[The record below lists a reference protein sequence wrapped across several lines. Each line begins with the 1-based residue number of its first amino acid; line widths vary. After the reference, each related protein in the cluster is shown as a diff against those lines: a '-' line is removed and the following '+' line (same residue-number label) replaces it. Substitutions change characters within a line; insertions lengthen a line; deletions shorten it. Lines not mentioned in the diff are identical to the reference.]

1 MSDDEMMYDED
12 DYDYNE
18 DGSDGDGDAGSGD
31 DSDEG
36 ANIENQY
43 YTSKNLIEENINAAI
58 KSYEKVVDLEN
69 GEKGE
74 WGFKALKKVVKLN
87 FKINNID
94 AMITKYKQ
102 FLTYIKSAVTSN
114 YSEKGIN
121 SIVDLVSTSPDLDM
135 MQQVYDI
142 TLKALVEAKN
152 ERVWFRTSLKF
163 AKLLFDKEEYNRLS
177 KILRELHKSCENQD
191 GTDDQKKGSQLVD
204 IYALEIQM
212 CTATK
217 NNKKLKEL
225 YQKAL
230 EIKSAINHPRIMG
243 IIRECGGKMHLSEKE
258 WEKAHTDFFEAFKNY
273 DEAGSPRRIQC
284 LKYLVLANMLA
295 LSTINPFD
303 STEAKPYK
311 NHAEITAMTNLVGAY
326 ERHDIANFEK
336 ILRDNRKTIMDDAF
350 IRMYIEDLLRNI
362 RTQVLLKLLQPYT
375 RIRIPFISKELNIPP
390 VEVEALLVSLILDNK
405 IRGAIDQVN
414 QQLDLDASLSSH
426 YHKYRA
432 IDKWGGQISNLQA
445 TVISRLT

>member
-1 MSDDEMMYDED
+1 MSDDDDMMYDED
-12 DYDYNE
+12 YDY
-18 DGSDGDGDAGSGD
+18 GGDEGEEGSGNE
-31 DSDEG
+31 SGEG
-36 ANIENQY
+36 SEVEIENQY
-43 YTSKNLIEENINAAI
+43 YNSKARIEDSIPDAI
-58 KSYEKVVDLEN
+58 KSYEKVIDLEN

-74 WGFKALKKVVKLN
+74 WGFKALKKIVKLN
-87 FKINNID
+87 FRIGKFEN
-94 AMITKYKQ
+94 MVSKYKL

-121 SIVDLVSTSPDLDM
+121 SILDLVSTSTDLDLI
-135 MQQVYDI
+135 QQIYDI
-142 TLKALVEAKN
+142 TLKSLLEAKN
-152 ERVWFRTSLKF
+152 ERVWFRTNLKF
-163 AKLLFDKEEYNRLS
+163 AKLLFEKEEYNRLA
-177 KILRELHKSCENQD
+177 KILRELHKSCEHPD
-191 GTDDQKKGSQLVD
+191 GSDDQKKGSQLVD

-212 CTATK
+212 YTATK
-217 NNKKLKEL
+217 NNKKLKDL

-230 EIKSAINHPRIMG
+230 EIKSAIPHPRIMG
-243 IIRECGGKMHLSEKE
+243 IIRECGGKMHMSEKE

-311 NHAEITAMTNLVGAY
+311 NDPEIVAMTNLVGAY
-326 ERHDIANFEK
+326 ERHDIAAFEK
-336 ILRDNRKTIMDDAF
+336 ILKDNRKTIMDDNF

-375 RIRIPFISKELNIPP
+375 RIRIPFISKELNIPSAD
-390 VEVEALLVSLILDNK
+390 VEALLVSLILDNK

-414 QQLDLDASLSSH
+414 QQLELDAAMSSH
-426 YHKYRA
+426 YHKYKA
-432 IDKWGGQISNLQA
+432 IDKWSTQLNSLQG
-445 TVISRLT
+445 TVISRIA

>member
-1 MSDDEMMYDED
+1 MSDDDMMYDED
-12 DYDYNE
+12 YDDYGGEEGEEGSGNE
-18 DGSDGDGDAGSGD
+18 SGGSDGV
-31 DSDEG
+31 E
-36 ANIENQY
+36 IENQY
-43 YTSKNLIEENINAAI
+43 YNSKAKIEDSIPDAI
-58 KSYEKVVDLEN
+58 KSYEKVVDLEG

-74 WGFKALKKVVKLN
+74 WGFKALKKIVKLN
-87 FKINNID
+87 YKIGKFEN
-94 AMITKYKQ
+94 MVTKYKL

-121 SIVDLVSTSPDLDM
+121 SILDLVSSSTDLDLI
-135 MQQVYDI
+135 QQIYDI
-142 TLKALVEAKN
+142 TLKSLLDAKN
-152 ERVWFRTSLKF
+152 ERVWFRTNLKF
-163 AKLLFDKEEYNRLS
+163 AKLLFEKEEYNRLA
-177 KILRELHKSCENQD
+177 KILRELHKSCEHPD
-191 GTDDQKKGSQLVD
+191 GSDDQKKGSQLVD

-212 CTATK
+212 YTATK
-217 NNKKLKEL
+217 NNKKLKDL

-230 EIKSAINHPRIMG
+230 EIKSAIPHPRIMG
-243 IIRECGGKMHLSEKE
+243 IIRECGGKMHMSEKE

-311 NHAEITAMTNLVGAY
+311 NDPEIVAMTNLVSAY
-326 ERHDIANFEK
+326 ERHDIAAFEK
-336 ILRDNRKTIMDDAF
+336 ILKDNRKTIMDDSF

-375 RIRIPFISKELNIPP
+375 RIRIPFISKELNIPSSD
-390 VEVEALLVSLILDNK
+390 VEALLVSLILDNK

-414 QQLDLDASLSSH
+414 QQLELDAAMSSH
-426 YHKYRA
+426 YHKYKA
-432 IDKWGGQISNLQA
+432 IDKWSTQLNSLQG
-445 TVISRLT
+445 TVISRIA

>member
-1 MSDDEMMYDED
+1 MSDDDDMMYDED
-12 DYDYNE
+12 EYVE
-18 DGSDGDGDAGSGD
+18 DDAGD
-31 DSDEG
+31 DGGEDVDEG
-36 ANIENQY
+36 VEIENQY
-43 YTSKNLIEENINAAI
+43 YHSKALIEDSIPDAI

-74 WGFKALKKVVKLN
+74 WGFKALKKIVKLN
-87 FKINNID
+87 FKTGKFEN
-94 AMITKYKQ
+94 MLTKYKQ

-121 SIVDLVSTSPDLDM
+121 SILDLTSTSTDLDLI
-135 MQQVYDI
+135 QQVYDI
-142 TLKALVEAKN
+142 TLKALLDAKN
-152 ERVWFRTSLKF
+152 ERVWFRTNLKF
-163 AKLLFDKEEYNRLS
+163 AKLLFEKEEYNRLA
-177 KILRELHKSCENQD
+177 KILRELHKSCEHPD
-191 GTDDQKKGSQLVD
+191 GSDDQKKGSQLVD

-212 CTATK
+212 YTATK
-217 NNKKLKEL
+217 NNKKLKDL

-230 EIKSAINHPRIMG
+230 EIKSAIPHPRIMG
-243 IIRECGGKMHLSEKE
+243 IIRECGGKMHMSEKE

-311 NHAEITAMTNLVGAY
+311 NDPEITAMTNLVGAY
-326 ERHDIANFEK
+326 ERHDIAAFEK
-336 ILRDNRKTIMDDAF
+336 ILKDNRKTIMDDSF

-375 RIRIPFISKELNIPP
+375 RIRIPFISKELNIPSSD
-390 VEVEALLVSLILDNK
+390 VEALLVSLILDNK

-414 QQLDLDASLSSH
+414 QQLELDAAMSSH
-426 YHKYRA
+426 YLKYKA
-432 IDKWGGQISNLQA
+432 IDKWSSQLNSLQQ
-445 TVISRLT
+445 TVISRIA

>member
-1 MSDDEMMYDED
+1 MSDDDDMMYDED
-12 DYDYNE
+12 YDDVDD
-18 DGSDGDGDAGSGD
+18 DGGD
-31 DSDEG
+31 DGGEDAESEG
-36 ANIENQY
+36 VEIENQY
-43 YTSKNLIEENINAAI
+43 YNSKALIEDSIPDAI

-74 WGFKALKKVVKLN
+74 WGFKALKKIVKLN
-87 FKINNID
+87 FKTGKFEG
-94 AMITKYKQ
+94 MVSKYRL

-121 SIVDLVSTSPDLDM
+121 SVLDLVSSSPDLDLI
-135 MQQVYDI
+135 QQVYDI
-142 TLKALVEAKN
+142 TLRSLLEAKN
-152 ERVWFRTSLKF
+152 ERVWFRTNLKF
-163 AKLLFDKEEYNRLS
+163 AKLLFEKEEYNRLA
-177 KILRELHKSCENQD
+177 KILRELHKSCEHPD

-212 CTATK
+212 YTATK
-217 NNKKLKEL
+217 NNKKLKDL

-230 EIKSAINHPRIMG
+230 EIKSAIPHPRIMG
-243 IIRECGGKMHLSEKE
+243 IIRECGGKMHMSEKE

-311 NHAEITAMTNLVGAY
+311 NDPEIVAMTNLVGAY
-326 ERHDIANFEK
+326 ERHDIAAFEK
-336 ILRDNRKTIMDDAF
+336 ILKDNRKTIMDDSF

-375 RIRIPFISKELNIPP
+375 RIRIPFISKELNIPSAD
-390 VEVEALLVSLILDNK
+390 VEALLVSLILDNK

-414 QQLDLDASLSSH
+414 QQLELDAAMSSH
-426 YHKYRA
+426 YHKYKA
-432 IDKWGGQISNLQA
+432 IDKWSSQLNSLQQ
-445 TVISRLT
+445 TVTSRIA